1 MIQLYQIENNY
12 PFEEVSWYQKNKM
25 IETDKGK
32 KIIGIWTDENQ
43 LNWHINWREQLS
55 EETGVLTDRVICTNH
70 GEKALA
76 TDIGWI
82 TVHDVVDSLFP
93 ISEFPFEIGRFLG
106 TYATIETEGAQPVS
120 MNRRTIDWDQ
130 IDNIPASSLSS
141 KKLLNKIRKEAVRR
155 ANKADELLKNASD
168 RLATI
173 RVVKMRTLK
182 QAKNVQGQLF
192 WENNERDLESSTDML
207 CTCLREWVSEYG
219 EGQLDTL
226 LNGINTTCSLE
237 NDNGQLLLAR
247 FVYPKELESFL
258 EWFDEERNE
267 EEVNKKLDHLCRQWD
282 ISKTI
287 VEHMVHWL
295 VGKKEKVS

>member
-12 PFEEVSWYQKNKM
+12 PFQEVSWYQKNKV

-32 KIIGIWTDENQ
+32 KIIRIWTDENQ
-43 LNWHINWREQLS
+43 LNWHINWRERLS
-55 EETGVLTDRVICTNH
+55 EETGILTDRVIRTNH

-82 TVHDVVDSLFP
+82 TIHDVVDSLFP
-93 ISEFPFEIGRFLG
+93 ISEFPFEMGRFLG
-106 TYATIETEGAQPVS
+106 TYATIEVEGDQPVS
-120 MNRRTIDWDQ
+120 VNGRKINWDQ
-130 IDNIPASSLSS
+130 IDNISASFLSS
-141 KKLLNKIRKEAVRR
+141 KKLLSNIRKEAVHR
-155 ANKADELLKNASD
+155 ANKADELLKNTSD
-168 RLATI
+168 RLAAK
-173 RVVKMRTLK
+173 RVVKIRTLK
-182 QAKNVQGQLF
+182 QAKNVQGQFF
-192 WENNERDLESSTDML
+192 WENNERDLESSMEML
-207 CTCLREWVSEYG
+207 CSCLREWVSEYG

-226 LNGINTTCSLE
+226 LKGMNTTCSLE
-237 NDNGQLLLAR
+237 NDQGKELLAH

-267 EEVNKKLDHLCRQWD
+267 EEVNQKLDHLCRQWD

-287 VEHMVHWL
+287 VEHIVHWL